1 MKNNCF
7 LIARLFKGY
16 ALFFLFFLI
25 TINTSVTFAQTG
37 SISGVVTDKTTG
49 ETIVGASVVIEGTYT
64 GTSTDFDGKFTL
76 SNLPSGNTNLSIT
89 FISYEPVIV
98 EKVRVEPGKTTFINV
113 ILEEVGLA
121 LDEVKVTARRVT
133 HTEMSLISAIRTS
146 NLVVSGIS
154 SQQISRSQ
162 DSDAAAVVKRVPG
175 VTIVDNRF
183 IMIRG
188 LSERYNPTLLHNIPA
203 PSMETDIRSFSF
215 DIIPSNLLDRIMIY
229 KSPSPDL
236 PGDMAGGTVK
246 VYTKSITDENFFS
259 ISYSSSYDETSSL
272 KRFYQQ
278 TMGKNH
284 WLGFN
289 DRYNAL
295 PSEFPSNLRSL
306 GTDQARIQEAG
317 RMLNNN
323 WVPNEVNAGLNHSF
337 AIFGGY
343 KFNLGKIEIGN
354 VSAVTYSNGKSIDNI
369 LRKEY
374 NAYDFDNNRSSVI
387 YRFNDDKNSG
397 KIRSGLLHNWAV
409 NYGNNHKLEF
419 INLFNQLNQTDY
431 TYRTGPMYE
440 FDYFAD
446 NHAFYQRY
454 RGIYSGQLA
463 GKHDLFNNKTTIEWA
478 AGLSKSFMEE
488 PDYRRF
494 RSDLDDDNDE
504 LTLYIPTG
512 AAATYFLGRFY
523 SELNESTRTGL
534 INLTQRITFKDKP
547 NFIPEITVGV
557 YYETKERSFDGRN
570 LGYVR
575 SNSTLFDQDLIYVT
589 IDSLFHPDNINS
601 TTGIKIDEQTNP
613 SDSYNGSNLMQAAY
627 AMVKIP
633 ITRKINLT
641 GGVRVEDNVYKLNSY
656 TLTNDPIN
664 VNNPTFDILPSFNLT
679 YNYNDKS
686 LVRLAAGKTLNRPEF
701 RELAPFGFYDF
712 SYNRVLVGNTG
723 LVSASINNYEVRW
736 EHYPSLGEIISLGF
750 FYKDFFNPI
759 ELRFRDGGGTA
770 GIKSFWPVN
779 GGAYSLGTEL
789 EIRKSLSGMF
799 NSQVLDRFTL
809 LFNGAIIKSEI
820 SVGEGITEKRPMQGQ
835 SPYVF
840 NSGIFYRDADRN
852 LQVNILHNIIG
863 PRIMI
868 IGTAYIPD
876 TYEMPRNHID
886 ITVTKGFGKN
896 LEIKLGISD
905 LLKQP
910 HILMQDANQDGVF
923 DVKNDQIIEKYKPGT
938 IFSFGLSY
946 KL

>member
-1 MKNNCF
+1 MRNNW
-7 LIARLFKGY
+7 LFKVRSSLKMIFFIFVAICCLNSQQ
-16 ALFFLFFLI
+16 AL
-25 TINTSVTFAQTG
+25 AQSGT
-37 SISGVVTDKTTG
+37 ISGIVSDKKTG
-49 ETIVGASVVIEGTYT
+49 ETIVGAAVVIEGTFI
-64 GTSTDFDGKFTL
+64 GTSTDFDGNFTL
-76 SNLPSGNTNLSIT
+76 TNVPVGLVNLSVS

-98 EKVRVEPGKTTFINV
+98 EKIKIEAGKNSFINV
-113 ILEEVGLA
+113 LLEEASLALEEVQ
-121 LDEVKVTARRVT
+121 VTARRVT
-133 HTEMSLISAIRTS
+133 HTEMSLISSIRSS

-175 VTIVDNRF
+175 VTIVDGRF

-215 DIIPSNLLDRIMIY
+215 DIIPSSLIDRILIF

-236 PGDMAGGTVK
+236 PGDMAGGTIK
-246 VYTKSITDENFFS
+246 IYTKSITDENFIS
-259 ISYSSSYDETSSL
+259 VSYSNSYDETTSL
-272 KRFYQQ
+272 KTFHQQ
-278 TMGKNH
+278 ALGKNH

-289 DRYNAL
+289 NKYNSL
-295 PSEFPSNLRSL
+295 PINFPSNLRSL

-323 WVPNEVNAGLNHSF
+323 WVPNELNAGLNHSF
-337 AIFGGY
+337 ALFGGY
-343 KFNLGKIEIGN
+343 RFKLGGIEIGN
-354 VSAVTYSNGKSIDNI
+354 VTAITYSNSKSADDI

-374 NAYDFDNNRSSVI
+374 NAYDFDFNRSSVI
-387 YRFNDDKNSG
+387 YEFNDDKNSG
-397 KIRSGLLHNWAV
+397 NIKSGLLHNWAL
-409 NYGNNHKLEF
+409 NFGSNHKLEF

-431 TYRTGPMYE
+431 TFRTGPMYE
-440 FDYFAD
+440 FDYYAN
-446 NHAFYQRY
+446 NHAYYQRY
-454 RGIYSGQLA
+454 RGIYSGQLT
-463 GKHDLFNNKTTIEWA
+463 GKHDFFNSKTTIEWT
-478 AGLSKSFMEE
+478 AGLSKSIMEE

-494 RSDLDDDNDE
+494 RSDIDE
-504 LTLYIPTG
+504 ETGESTIYVPTG

-523 SELNESTRTGL
+523 SELDETTKTGL
-534 INLTQRITFKDKP
+534 INLTQRFTFRSKP
-547 NFIPEITVGV
+547 NFIPELTIGV

-570 LGYVR
+570 LGYIR
-575 SNSTLFDQDLIYVT
+575 SNSTLFNQDLIYVS

-613 SDSYNGSNLMQAAY
+613 SDSYKGSNLMQAAY

-633 ITRKINLT
+633 ITRKLNLT
-641 GGVRVEDNVYKLNSY
+641 GGVRIEDNLYKLNSFS
-656 TLTNDPIN
+656 LTNDPIN
-664 VNNPTFDILPSFNLT
+664 VNNPTLDILPSLNLS

-686 LVRLAAGKTLNRPEF
+686 LVRLAAGRTLNRPEF

-712 SYNRVLVGNTG
+712 SYNRVLVGNIS
-723 LVSASINNYEVRW
+723 LVSASINNYEIRW
-736 EHYPSLGEIISLGF
+736 EHYPSLGEIISLGV

-789 EIRKSLSGMF
+789 EIRKSLSGIF
-799 NSQVLDRFTL
+799 DSKILDRFTL
-809 LFNGAIIKSEI
+809 LFNGTIIKSEI
-820 SVGEGITEKRPMQGQ
+820 TVGDGATEKRPMQGQ

-840 NSGIFYRDADRN
+840 NSGVFYRDAERK

-876 TYEMPRNHID
+876 TYEMPRHHID
-886 ITVTKGFGKN
+886 ITVTKGFGRN
-896 LEIKLGISD
+896 LEIKAGISD

-910 HILMQDANQDGVF
+910 HLLLQDANQDGVF
-923 DVKNDQIIEKYKPGT
+923 DLKNDQIIEMYKPGA
-938 IFSFGLSY
+938 IFTLGLSY